1 MHRHRR
7 SSRRLRLEAAAA
19 LCLAGAAFAAPV
31 AAPFA
36 HAEESAVELATAR
49 QSELRALVRQD
60 CGSCHGMTL
69 KGGLGS
75 PLRPSD
81 LDHFEPAAIAQ
92 IVLEGV
98 PGTPMPPWRGLLS
111 DAEAMWIAKALKTG
125 DFK

>member
-7 SSRRLRLEAAAA
+7 SPRRLWPEAVAA
-19 LCLAGAAFAAPV
+19 LCLAGAAFATPS
-31 AAPFA
+31 A
-36 HAEESAVELATAR
+36 HADGAARELAATR
-49 QSELRALVRQD
+49 QNELRALVRQD

-111 DAEAMWIAKALKTG
+111 DVEAMWIANALKTG